1 MSGGDTA
8 KMAQKN
14 QRGMFSTRQ
23 LQLSIA
29 VIAVVTLL
37 GGTLLQAASQWVVLH
52 YNLGPAFYGLILI
65 AGYTSLILLLC
76 AFFVYKFIGPFRR
89 LENEMKFI
97 SSGDLTRRLSV
108 RRGDDLHVRRFVVN
122 LNSLLGDFEEMSRE
136 YNKINKVVDTKLVEI
151 DEGLSSEIHD
161 VSIVGKEIKMLQ
173 EEIHIMREK
182 W

>member
-1 MSGGDTA
+1 MSGGDRA
-8 KMAQKN
+8 RMAQKN
-14 QRGMFSTRQ
+14 QRGMFATKQ

-52 YNLGPAFYGLILI
+52 YDLGPVFYGLVLI
-65 AGYTSLILLLC
+65 AGYIALLLLLC
-76 AFFVYKFIGPFRR
+76 SVFVYKLVGPFRR
-89 LENEMKFI
+89 LENEMKLI

-108 RRGDDLHVRRFVVN
+108 RRGDDLHIRRFVVN
-122 LNSLLGDFEEMSRE
+122 LNSLLGNFEDMSRK
-136 YNKINKVVDTKLVEI
+136 YNKLHNVVDTKFI
-151 DEGLSSEIHD
+151 DINEGLSRDIHD
-161 VSIVGKEIKMLQ
+161 DGIAGKEINMLQ